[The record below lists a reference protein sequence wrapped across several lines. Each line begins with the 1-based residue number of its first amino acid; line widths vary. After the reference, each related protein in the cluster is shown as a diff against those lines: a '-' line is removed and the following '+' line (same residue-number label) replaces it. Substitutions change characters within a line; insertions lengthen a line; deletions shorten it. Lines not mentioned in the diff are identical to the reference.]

1 MRIYMEMSCEGAQG
15 FWLDINYGNYPY
27 VTSSNTLPYGSCSLG
42 FLYSALIMYMAQPKS
57 MILVQVLI
65 LIFQNRY

>member
-1 MRIYMEMSCEGAQG
+1 MEMALCEGAQG

-42 FLYSALIMYMAQPKS
+42 LSITVHKQCMWGCKN
-57 MILVQVLI
+57 I
-65 LIFQNRY
+65 